1 MCTRQYLETCIC
13 IPADT
18 QALERI
24 KVCEIIMIIIIS
36 KLMIIHELQVDNCN
50 TTSCRLTTIGFTR
63 SELLLKDTPC
73 F

>member
-1 MCTRQYLETCIC
+1 MMNNIYIY
-13 IPADT
+13 T
-18 QALERI
+18 QLFSTAGPEQL
-24 KVCEIIMIIIIS
+24 VGLVEILVFFSSRYTDIS
-36 KLMIIHELQVDNCN
+36 ITNCN